1 MFGGFSGQPPGKYD
15 I

>member
-1 MFGGFSGQPPGKYD
+1 MFGGFSGQPLGKYD